1 MGRQWQCA
9 WQHSEQELFQADDQA
24 ADGRLR
30 SRLHALWLLR
40 GGRPLAEVAT
50 IMGVA
55 YRTVQTWVRWYRH
68 GGVAEVARHRQGG
81 GAPAK
86 LSAEQHR
93 ALKAQADTGGFRTQ
107 WDAMQWIHDQ
117 FGITYT
123 YGGMRH
129 VFRRLRLKKKVPR
142 PQNPKASEVEQ
153 AAWKNKGF
161 APSLTP
167 LD

>member
-9 WQHSEQELFQADDQA
+9 WQHSEQELFQAYDQA
-24 ADGRLR
+24 ADARLR

-40 GGRPLAEVAT
+40 GGRSLAEVAT
-50 IMGVA
+50 LLGVA
-55 YRTVQTWVRWYRH
+55 YRTVQTWVRWYRQ

-86 LSAEQHR
+86 LSAEQHQ
-93 ALKAQADTGGFRTQ
+93 ALKAQADTGRFRTQ
-107 WDAMQWIHDQ
+107 WDAIQWIHDQ

-142 PQNPKASEVEQ
+142 PQNPKASEGEQ
-153 AAWKNKGF
+153 AAWKKKGF
-161 APSLTP
+161 APSSTRQA
-167 LD
+167 